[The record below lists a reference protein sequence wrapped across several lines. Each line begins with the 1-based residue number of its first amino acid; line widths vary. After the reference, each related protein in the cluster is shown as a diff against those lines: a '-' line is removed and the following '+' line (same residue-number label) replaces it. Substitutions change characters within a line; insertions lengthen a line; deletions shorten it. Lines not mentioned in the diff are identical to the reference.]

1 MSEFKIGDLVRI
13 SGKGVVGPGKILGII
28 VGWRTEETDSIG
40 LPWVSC
46 ARVQWT
52 GKTANNTIVELTS
65 LELARN
71 A

>member
-1 MSEFKIGDLVRI
+1 MSGFKIGDLVRI

-40 LPWVSC
+40 EPWVSC

-52 GKTANNTIVELTS
+52 GKTGNKTTVELTS
-65 LELARN
+65 LELAQN

>member
-1 MSEFKIGDLVRI
+1 MSGFKIGDLVRI

-28 VGWRTEETDSIG
+28 VAWMTTDYDNNDE
-40 LPWVSC
+40 WVSC

-52 GKTANNTIVELTS
+52 GPTGNRTVVKLSS
-65 LELARN
+65 LELAQN